1 MKHVKNIIWD
11 FDGTEFE
18 GLLYEED
25 RKIVI
30 LPKNLKIKELDDDSC
45 EEEVFEYLAENYGF
59 DVKSFDIDE

>member
-1 MKHVKNIIWD
+1 MRHVKNIIWD

-18 GLLYEED
+18 GLLYEEV

-30 LPKNLKIKELDDDSC
+30 LPKNLKIKDLDDDSC
-45 EEEVFEYLAENYGF
+45 EEEVCEYLSENYGF

>member
-1 MKHVKNIIWD
+1 MRHVKNIIWD

-18 GLLYEED
+18 GLLYEEV

-30 LPKNLKIKELDDDSC
+30 LPKNLKIKDLDDDSC
-45 EEEVFEYLAENYGF
+45 EEEVFEYLTENYGF